1 VTSPTTARQL
11 IETYDTILLDAYGV
25 LVDAGGALPGAGELI
40 AAIRAAGRQLFI
52 VTNDAS
58 RLPETV
64 AARFARF
71 GIPVGA
77 SEVVTSGSLIAPYY
91 AEAGLAGARTCVLGT
106 EDSHE
111 YVRAAGGEVLPLS
124 GDADIEVLVVCDDSG
139 FPFLDGIEAALSA
152 LYRRIDRGGAVTLV
166 LPNPD
171 LVYPKSG
178 GEFGFTAGAMAL
190 LLEAGLRRRYGVRAP
205 GFAALGKPHP
215 PMFEEARRRAGSG
228 RLVMVGD
235 QLETD
240 IAGARAAGIDAA
252 LLSAGVSVWRDGETP
267 AALAPTYLL
276 RSLAL

>member
-1 VTSPTTARQL
+1 VPTTAREL
-11 IETYDTILLDAYGV
+11 IDAYDTILLDAYGV

-40 AAIRAAGRQLFI
+40 EAVRAAGRRVFI

-64 AARFARF
+64 AARFGRF
-71 GIPVGA
+71 GIPVA
-77 SEVVTSGSLIAPYY
+77 ADEVVTSGALIAPYF
-91 AEAGLAGARTCVLGT
+91 AEAGLVGARCSVLGT
-106 EDSHE
+106 DDSLA
-111 YVRAAGGEVLPLS
+111 YVRDAGGEVVALS
-124 GDADIEVLVVCDDSG
+124 GEADIDVLVVCDDAG
-139 FPFLDGIEAALSA
+139 FPFLEGIEAALSA

-178 GEFGFTAGAMAL
+178 GEFGFTAGAVAL
-190 LLEAGLRRRYGVRAP
+190 LLEAGLRRRFGARAP
-205 GFAALGKPHP
+205 GFVALGKPHP

-252 LLSAGVSVWRDGETP
+252 LLHAGVSVWRDGETP

-276 RSLAL
+276 RSLSL